1 LARGAVDGG
10 GRMSRRRNIEVH
22 RRNLGEIREIMNSM
36 KSLAYIETRKLTKR
50 LAAQRAV
57 VASIETAARDFLSF
71 FPGAAVPRSG
81 SESIRLV
88 VGTERGFCG
97 DLNQLL
103 WRHAT
108 AAAQK
113 ETPERLVVVGRKLHG
128 LFEDD
133 SRVAAFV
140 DGAETAEEV
149 ASVLI
154 RVVAE
159 LSALQARHGVSTV
172 SLTYLGAEHEPKTV
186 RLLPSFADEALS
198 QEFAYPPVLNLPAP
212 EFLLALTDQYLFAA
226 LNEILYSALMEE
238 NHRRVTH
245 LDGAVNHLDEQME
258 RLGRRLNELRQ
269 EEIIEEIEII
279 LLSAVSS

>member
-1 LARGAVDGG
+1 
-10 GRMSRRRNIEVH
+10 MSRRRNIDVH

-71 FPGAAVPRSG
+71 FPNAPPSRPD

-88 VGTERGFCG
+88 IGTERGFCG
-97 DLNQLL
+97 DLNQRL
-103 WRHAT
+103 WQHAT
-108 AAAQK
+108 AAAQDAA
-113 ETPERLVVVGRKLHG
+113 PERLLVVGRKLHG

-133 SRVAAFV
+133 SRVAAFL

-149 ASVLI
+149 ATVLNRI
-154 RVVAE
+154 VAE
-159 LSALQARHGVSTV
+159 LSALQTQHAIVPV
-172 SLTYLGAEHEPKTV
+172 SLTYVGMEHEPRTM
-186 RLLPSFADEALS
+186 RLLPAFADQAAS
-198 QEFAYPPVLNLPAP
+198 QEFAYPPVLNLSAP
-212 EFLLALTDQYLFAA
+212 ELLLALTDQYLLAA